1 MFLNTFVSFVLAIAP
16 FLVILIGVRSEF
28 AILPCV
34 YILLLPPKEEFQYS
48 S

>member
-1 MFLNTFVSFVLAIAP
+1 MFLNTFVLLVLAIAP
-16 FLVILIGVRSEF
+16 LLVILIGVRSEF

-34 YILLLPPKEEFQYS
+34 YSLLLPPKEEFQYS